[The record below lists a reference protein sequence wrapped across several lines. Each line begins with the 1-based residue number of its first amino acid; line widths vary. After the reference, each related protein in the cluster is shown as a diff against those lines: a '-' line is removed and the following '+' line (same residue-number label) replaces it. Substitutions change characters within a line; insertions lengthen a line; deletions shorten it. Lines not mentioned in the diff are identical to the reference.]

1 MGQKACRSLSIKTEK
16 QYFKEKKKEMLKH
29 FTRVD
34 GFLEN
39 SSEWVVIFR
48 DEMKVFQEE
57 SWSDSIMQV
66 IHYWESYHDSSSKVA
81 FVWNKINSIR
91 KVPIVDQSRACLWP
105 KSISNLQTFSYEVEK
120 DPHKKALN
128 TFLTEKK
135 DCTLFRLIKN
145 FRQSF
150 VDYYCY
156 KQNNKLIL
164 KQKFYENLPR
174 LIEETDEAIL
184 KFIII
189 LVKIIPKFFLDL
201 PKNIKDMQGII
212 RNAVISNELLALLVL
227 IRKESLEDLQN
238 SYLEGLQ
245 SFNDMKINCMILNR
259 LAKER
264 NENYLKAIIN
274 LVEIASCKSIG
285 EIHDSVAMLMN
296 NISICLY
303 DESNPGDIATE
314 EDIIQAFLLVVG
326 RSSAPDLPLY
336 LGILNKFLDNDTLNI
351 KEIGQGIHKLTYIV
365 NNSKDWSSFISN

>member
-1 MGQKACRSLSIKTEK
+1 MGQKPCRRLSVKNEK

-48 DEMKVFQEE
+48 EEMKIFKDE

-66 IHYWESYHDSSSKVA
+66 IHYWESYHDTNSKVA

-91 KVPIVDQSRACLWP
+91 KIPIIDQSRACLWP
-105 KSISNLQTFSYEVEK
+105 KSISNLQTFSYEVEI

-128 TFLTEKK
+128 TFLTEKN
-135 DCTLFRLIKN
+135 DCTLYRLIKN

-156 KQNNKLIL
+156 KKNNKLIL
-164 KQKFYENLPR
+164 KPKFFDNLPK

-184 KFIII
+184 NFMMI
-189 LVKIIPKFFLDL
+189 LLKIIPKFFLDL
-201 PKNIKDMQGII
+201 PNNIKDVQGII
-212 RNAVISNELLALLVL
+212 RNAVISYEVLDLLVL

-245 SFNDMKINCMILNR
+245 SFNDIKINCMIFNR
-259 LAKER
+259 LAKDE
-264 NENYLKAIIN
+264 NENYLKAIVN

-303 DESNPGDIATE
+303 DENNPEEIATD

-351 KEIGQGIHKLTYIV
+351 KEIGQGIHKLTFIV